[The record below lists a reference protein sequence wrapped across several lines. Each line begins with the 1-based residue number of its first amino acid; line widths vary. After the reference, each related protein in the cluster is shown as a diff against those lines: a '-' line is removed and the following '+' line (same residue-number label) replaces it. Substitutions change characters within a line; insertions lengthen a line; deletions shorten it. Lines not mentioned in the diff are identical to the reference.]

1 MLYLSAKV
9 TLLFAFRYFFIIY
22 FYICSVNTDCVKD
35 MQTLLNDIE
44 LDIQELKCLMQAISS
59 DANPT
64 LKIVAKRNIQQMK
77 ARLEAL
83 QELLEEAPT
92 AVVSPLE
99 EPPAVTTPLTESV
112 SPVESVIPDTVKMV
126 CEEPETVPI
135 LAERI
140 KPAKDLKHAISLND
154 SFRFVRELFAGDA
167 ARMNEVVRRLGEA
180 PSLDKAMDIFASE
193 VHPDEENEAAVDFME
208 LLKNISA
215 KQPISMGKLYVVP
228 TPVGNLE
235 DMTFRAIRILKEV
248 DLILAEDTR
257 TSGILLKHFEIKN
270 AMQSHHKFNE
280 HKTVESV
287 VNRIKGGETVALIS
301 DAGTP
306 GISDPGFLVV
316 RECVRNGIE
325 VQCLPG
331 ATAFVPALVA
341 SGLPNE
347 KFCFEGFLPQKK
359 GRMSRLKALAEERR
373 TMVFYESPHRLVK
386 ALTQFTEHFG
396 AERQASVSREISK
409 MHEETV
415 RGTLTELI
423 EHFTANEPRGE
434 IVIVVAGIDD

>member
-180 PSLDKAMDIFASE
+180 PSLDKAMDLSLIHISE
-193 VHPDEENEAAVDFME
+193 PTRPYWNSS
-208 LLKNISA
+208 KNISA
-215 KQPISMGKLYVVP
+215 KRPISMGKLYVVP

>member
-1 MLYLSAKV
+1 
-9 TLLFAFRYFFIIY
+9 
-22 FYICSVNTDCVKD
+22 

-193 VHPDEENEAAVDFME
+193 VHPDEENEAPSI
-208 LLKNISA
+208 LWNSSKNISA

-359 GRMSRLKALAEERR
+359 GRMTRLKALAEECR

-386 ALTQFTEHFG
+386 ALTQFAEHFG

-434 IVIVVAGIDD
+434 IVIVVTGIDD